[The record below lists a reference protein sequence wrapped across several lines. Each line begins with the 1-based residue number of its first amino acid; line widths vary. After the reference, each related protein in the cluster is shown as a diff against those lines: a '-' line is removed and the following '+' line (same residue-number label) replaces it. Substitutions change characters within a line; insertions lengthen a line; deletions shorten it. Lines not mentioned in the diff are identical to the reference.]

1 MRIGGDS
8 SDGREVGS
16 TPRVTIGLPV
26 YNGERYVAEAVAS
39 LLGQSF
45 SELELV
51 VADNASTDRTL
62 AICRE
67 LAAEDGRVR
76 VLTSRQNH
84 GAAWNFNRCL
94 KAARGEYFKWA
105 AHDDLYDPR
114 FLDACIR
121 VLDADS
127 GVALCYTQA
136 MEIDAEGNQLFP
148 RGPVNV
154 ADLPSAGERH
164 RAVMFDEIYCYA
176 IFGVMRTSTL
186 RRTRGIEPYSASDRA
201 LLAELALHGRLVELA
216 EPYFLHREHGERSMY
231 AYGDDRARMAWF
243 DPRLD
248 ARRTMPQWRLGCGYA
263 AGLWRAGRAGAGP
276 CRSSWVT
283 LGKWC
288 VANRRPL
295 SRQLARRALVA
306 VGRTH

>member
-1 MRIGGDS
+1 MTAAM
-8 SDGREVGS
+8 GREVGS

-26 YNGERYVAEAVAS
+26 YNGERYVAEAIAS

-67 LAAEDGRVR
+67 LAAGDARVR

-186 RRTRGIEPYSASDRA
+186 RRTAVSSPTAHRTGRCSLSSPSMVVWSNWPSPTSSIGSMESGRCTPTATTGRAWRGSIPDWTRDGRCRSGASAA
-201 LLAELALHGRLVELA
+201 AT
-216 EPYFLHREHGERSMY
+216 P
-231 AYGDDRARMAWF
+231 
-243 DPRLD
+243 P
-248 ARRTMPQWRLGCGYA
+248 GCGGPA
-263 AGLWRAGRAGAGP
+263 ERGRGRAV
-276 CRSSWVT
+276 R
-283 LGKWC
+283 
-288 VANRRPL
+288 
-295 SRQLARRALVA
+295 
-306 VGRTH
+306 VG